1 MVNAMWEGD
10 EVAAI
15 YKMAKYFID
24 QVTPILWSYDHY
36 DQIMRARAQALDQR
50 LMDLLSIERPKRVMD
65 DLSRSFFK
73 ALAELRKQQ
82 EWRYRRDLI
91 SHSKCS

>member
-24 QVTPILWSYDHY
+24 QVTPILWSYDRY